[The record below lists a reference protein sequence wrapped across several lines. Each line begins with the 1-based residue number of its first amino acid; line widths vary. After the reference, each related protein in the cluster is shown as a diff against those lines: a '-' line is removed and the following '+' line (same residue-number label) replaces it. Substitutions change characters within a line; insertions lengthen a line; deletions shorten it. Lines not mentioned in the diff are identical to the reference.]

1 MTTDQNE
8 PAAQDENQSL
18 RPLKSSLEPIKADPY
33 GVNAATAINDLLTKP
48 LTVLPR
54 AAGDDVRPL
63 TIGIRFEMERWM
75 KPNVS
80 TSNLLSALRRYVR
93 SSVYLLAASQPGAY
107 RHDVD
112 GTPIEPVDEMDRL
125 RAWQMFT
132 NGQQQRQGRS
142 RQQRQAGRSSKGGGA
157 DEIR

>member
-8 PAAQDENQSL
+8 PATQDVSL
-18 RPLKSSLEPIKADPY
+18 KPLTRSLEPINVDPY
-33 GVNAATAINDLLTKP
+33 GLKAATAINDLLTKP
-48 LTVLPR
+48 LAVLPS
-54 AAGDDVRPL
+54 AVGDEVRPL
-63 TIGIRFEMERWM
+63 TIRIRFEMERWM

-80 TSNLLSALRRYVR
+80 PSTLLSALRRYVR

-112 GTPIEPVDEMDRL
+112 GNPVEPVNEMDRL

-132 NGQQQRQGRS
+132 NGQQQRQERS
-142 RQQRQAGRSSKGGGA
+142 RKQRQAGRFSKGGA
-157 DEIR
+157 

>member
-1 MTTDQNE
+1 MPSDQSE
-8 PAAQDENQSL
+8 PAAQDENVSL
-18 RPLKSSLEPIKADPY
+18 KPSKSSLEPIKVDPY
-33 GVNAATAINDLLTKP
+33 GLKAATAINDLLTEP
-48 LTVLPR
+48 LAVLPR
-54 AAGDDVRPL
+54 AVGDDVRPL

-125 RAWQMFT
+125 RAWQTFT
-132 NGQQQRQGRS
+132 NGQQQRQERW
-142 RQQRQAGRSSKGGGA
+142 RKQRQAGRSSNGGGC
-157 DEIR
+157 